1 MYVAACQDILSY
13 PVVVHD
19 MGLCDVDVYVI
30 SGFQGILD
38 LLRTFGLCS
47 SRWAFAP
54 KHPCQ
59 AFVQV
64 EVEVNKILQKD
75 MLAEAP
81 LEQKTFYQLFCYAE
95 DDWKIQALRA
105 LRPGVAWGMVAGH
118 LSHLSCSEF
127 SGKCARPTV
136 PTTRQTM
143 YLLQACHEQFLNPLD
158 ILMSQHDPSIFN
170 KNIKDV
176 ITTTRLSDFCN

>member
-1 MYVAACQDILSY
+1 MPDLGIRCLWNSMEISPDSSDVSNVPAHVCCGMSGY
-13 PVVVHD
+13 PVD
-19 MGLCDVDVYVI
+19 IYVI

-38 LLRTFGLCS
+38 LSHTFGLCS

-54 KHPCQ
+54 KDPCQ

-81 LEQKTFYQLFCYAE
+81 LEQETFYQLFCYAE

-105 LRPGVAWGMVAGH
+105 LRPAVWVACG
-118 LSHLSCSEF
+118 
-127 SGKCARPTV
+127 
-136 PTTRQTM
+136 
-143 YLLQACHEQFLNPLD
+143 
-158 ILMSQHDPSIFN
+158 QHSRGRAVQSFQ
-170 KNIKDV
+170 
-176 ITTTRLSDFCN
+176 R

>member
-1 MYVAACQDILSY
+1 MLRHVRISCHILSWFMTWVY
-13 PVVVHD
+13 V
-19 MGLCDVDVYVI
+19 MYIDVYVI

-38 LLRTFGLCS
+38 LLHTFGLCS

-95 DDWKIQALRA
+95 DDWKIQAEHCVFVWSRVVIWVIWA
-105 LRPGVAWGMVAGH
+105 VQSFQR
-118 LSHLSCSEF
+118 CN
-127 SGKCARPTV
+127 ARPTV

-143 YLLQACHEQFLNPLD
+143 YLLQAWQQWAWIRLTFWCLN
-158 ILMSQHDPSIFN
+158 MTQVSSI
-170 KNIKDV
+170 KH
-176 ITTTRLSDFCN
+176 

>member
-1 MYVAACQDILSY
+1 MSHQMSRHMHVAPCQDILSY

-19 MGLCDVDVYVI
+19 MGLCDVDIYVI

-38 LLRTFGLCS
+38 LLHTFGLCS

-95 DDWKIQALRA
+95 DDWKIQAEHCVHCVLVWSR
-105 LRPGVAWGMVAGH
+105 
-118 LSHLSCSEF
+118 
-127 SGKCARPTV
+127 
-136 PTTRQTM
+136 
-143 YLLQACHEQFLNPLD
+143 
-158 ILMSQHDPSIFN
+158 
-170 KNIKDV
+170 V
-176 ITTTRLSDFCN
+176 I